1 MERTVPFAA
10 EPLVS
15 IVTPVFNG
23 AEYLREC
30 IESVLA
36 QTYRNWEYILVD
48 NRSTDET
55 LAIAKQYASQDPRI
69 KIHVNSRFLPQL
81 ANWNHALRRINT
93 ASKYCKVLHADD
105 WLFPECLERMVAVAE
120 RYPTAGVVGAYR
132 LQESRV
138 DLDGLAYPSSLVPG
152 REVGRRHLLRLSSHF
167 GSPTSILLRAD
178 LVRARPDFYNEANPH
193 ADTEI
198 CVDLMRQCDFGF
210 VHQVLTFT
218 RRHNEAETTRAR
230 HFNTFL
236 PSGLYTLMRY
246 GRDFL
251 TPAEL
256 QDAISSRRRA
266 YYWFLARRTAAAL
279 AGRSRGR
286 GLAFWRYHVKLL
298 IALLRPRT
306 ALGVPT
312 LPLIP
317 PARRPEP
324 PAASTGR
331 PVVVPRT

>member
-1 MERTVPFAA
+1 MERTIPLAA

-23 AEYLREC
+23 ADYLGEC
-30 IESVLA
+30 IDSVLA

-48 NRSTDET
+48 NCSTDET
-55 LAIAKQYASQDPRI
+55 LALARQYAAKDPRI
-69 KIHVNSRFLPQL
+69 KIHANSRFLPQI
-81 ANWNHALRRINT
+81 ANWNHALRRISP

-105 WLFPECLERMVAVAE
+105 WLFPECLQKMVAVAE
-120 RYPTAGVVGAYR
+120 RHPSVGIVGAYR
-132 LQESRV
+132 LQENRV
-138 DLDGLAYPSSLVPG
+138 DLDGLQYPSTFVPG
-152 REVGRRHLLRLSSHF
+152 REIARRHLLRLSSHF
-167 GSPTSILLRAD
+167 GSPTSLLLRAD
-178 LVRARPDFYNEANPH
+178 LVRARRDFYNEANPH

-246 GRDFL
+246 GQDFL

-256 QDAISSRRRA
+256 QEAVNSRQRA
-266 YYWFLARRTAAAL
+266 YYWFLARRMAAAI

-286 GLAFWRYHVKLL
+286 GLAFWMYHVKLL

-306 ALGVPT
+306 AMGVPK

-317 PARRPEP
+317 PVRRAAV
-324 PAASTGR
+324 PAASSNR
-331 PVVVPRT
+331 PVAVSRT